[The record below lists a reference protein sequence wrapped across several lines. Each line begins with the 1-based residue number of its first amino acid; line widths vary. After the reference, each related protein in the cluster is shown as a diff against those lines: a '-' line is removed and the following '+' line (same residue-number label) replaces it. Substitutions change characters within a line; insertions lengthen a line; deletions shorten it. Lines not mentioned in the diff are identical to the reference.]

1 MINGGEN
8 SHDLPSAKGR
18 PMKAGGIIQS
28 EFEGLRTRGANG
40 VNPSL
45 GQEQMR
51 GPSLSSETGKK
62 EIPPSSAFC
71 CIEALSGLND
81 APSHWR
87 GPSPLPSPQS
97 RKESSSPGIILIDTP
112 RNNV

>member
-18 PMKAGGIIQS
+18 PMKAGGIIQC
-28 EFEGLRTRGANG
+28 EFEGLRARGANG

-71 CIEALSGLND
+71 CIEALSGLDD

-87 GPSPLPSPQS
+87 APSPLPSPQS
-97 RKESSSPGIILIDTP
+97 
-112 RNNV
+112 